1 MAVRSSG
8 ERRAQ
13 AAKGDRLAVARGPDG
28 ALIVRLAGAWS
39 LEHGLPDTA
48 PVEEALAADPPP
60 RTVRFDTEG
69 LDRWDSGVLAIIA
82 KLDDL
87 AHRRKVD
94 VDRNGLPPGLQRLL
108 TLAGTVSEKQG
119 AQQPPGHVSRLARLG
134 AGALAAWAAT
144 LSALAFLGEATL
156 SFGRLVT
163 RRARFR
169 WRDLGVIVQ
178 ECGAQALPIVTLINF
193 LVGMIIAFVGA
204 VQLKKF
210 GASIYIADLVAIAT
224 ARELGCLMTAV
235 IMSGRT
241 GSGFAAQ
248 LGTMQVN
255 QEIEA
260 LETMG
265 VSPMDF
271 LVLPRILAL
280 VLMMPLL
287 CIYADVVGML
297 GGAFVAVGMLDITA
311 TQFWLEG
318 KRAITLTDLGLG
330 VSKSLVF
337 GVIIAIAGCMQG
349 MHAGRNA
356 AAVGQAATSAVVLSI
371 VWIVVA
377 DGLFAVLCNALGI

>member
-1 MAVRSSG
+1 MVVRSSG
-8 ERRAQ
+8 ERRPV
-13 AAKGDRLAVARGPDG
+13 AAEDDRLAVTRGSDG
-28 ALIVRLAGAWS
+28 TLVVRLAGAWS
-39 LEHGLPDTA
+39 LESGLPGMR

-60 RTVRFDTEG
+60 RVVTFDTEA
-69 LDRWDSGVLAIIA
+69 LEHWDSGVLAFLA
-82 KLDDL
+82 KVDDL
-87 AHRRKVD
+87 AKQRGVKVD
-94 VDRNGLPPGLQRLL
+94 RRSLPEGPQRLL
-108 TLAGTVSEKQG
+108 TLAGTASEKQG
-119 AQQPPGHVSRLARLG
+119 TKPAPRPASLTARLG
-134 AGALAAWAAT
+134 VAAIAAWDST
-144 LSALAFLGEATL
+144 LNALAFLGDATMSL
-156 SFGRLVT
+156 GRLFT
-163 RRARFR
+163 GRARFR
-169 WRDLGVIVQ
+169 WRDFAVIVQ

-224 ARELGCLMTAV
+224 ARELGSLMTAV

-265 VSPMDF
+265 LAPMDF

-287 CIYADVVGML
+287 SIYADVIGML
-297 GGAFVAVGMLDITA
+297 GGAFVAVGMLDLTP
-311 TQFWLEG
+311 TQFWLEA
-318 KRAITLTDLGLG
+318 KHSIDLTDLGLG
-330 VSKSLVF
+330 ISKSVVF
-337 GVIIAIAGCMQG
+337 GIIIAVAGCMQG

-377 DGLFAVLCNALGI
+377 DGVFAVLTNILGI

>member
-1 MAVRSSG
+1 MVVRSSG
-8 ERRAQ
+8 ERRAE
-13 AAKGDRLAVARGPDG
+13 AAEDDRLAVTRGPDG
-28 ALIVRLAGAWS
+28 TLVVRLAGAWS
-39 LEHGLPDTA
+39 LESGLPGMR
-48 PVEEALAADPPP
+48 PVEQALAADPPP
-60 RTVRFDTEG
+60 RAVTFDTEA
-69 LDRWDSGVLAIIA
+69 LEHWDSGVLAFLA
-82 KLDDL
+82 KVDDL
-87 AHRRKVD
+87 AKQRGVT
-94 VDRNGLPPGLQRLL
+94 VDREALPAGPQRLL
-108 TLAGTVSEKQG
+108 ILAGTVSEKQG
-119 AQQPPGHVSRLARLG
+119 AKPPARPASRVARLG
-134 AGALAAWAAT
+134 VGAIAAWDST
-144 LSALAFLGEATL
+144 LNALAFLGDATM
-156 SFGRLVT
+156 SFGRLFT
-163 RRARFR
+163 GRARFR
-169 WRDLGVIVQ
+169 WRDFAVVVQ

-265 VSPMDF
+265 LAPMDF

-287 CIYADVVGML
+287 CIYADVIGML

-318 KRAITLTDLGLG
+318 RRAITLTDLGLG
-330 VSKSLVF
+330 ISKSIVF
-337 GVIIAIAGCMQG
+337 GIIIAIAGCMQG

-377 DGLFAVLCNALGI
+377 DGLFAVLCNVLGI

>member
-1 MAVRSSG
+1 
-8 ERRAQ
+8 
-13 AAKGDRLAVARGPDG
+13 
-28 ALIVRLAGAWS
+28 
-39 LEHGLPDTA
+39 
-48 PVEEALAADPPP
+48 
-60 RTVRFDTEG
+60 
-69 LDRWDSGVLAIIA
+69 
-82 KLDDL
+82 
-87 AHRRKVD
+87 VD
-94 VDRNGLPPGLQRLL
+94 VDRKALPPGLQRLL

-119 AQQPPGHVSRLARLG
+119 AQQPPKHVSWLGRLG
-134 AGALAAWAAT
+134 AGALAARAAT
-144 LSALAFLGEATL
+144 LSALAFLGEVTF

-224 ARELGCLMTAV
+224 ARELGCLMTAI
-235 IMSGRT
+235 IMAGRT

-265 VSPMDF
+265 LAPMDF

-287 CIYADVVGML
+287 CIYADVIGML

>member
-1 MAVRSSG
+1 MVVRSSG
-8 ERRAQ
+8 ERRAV
-13 AAKGDRLAVARGPDG
+13 AAEDDRLAVTRGPDG
-28 ALIVRLAGAWS
+28 TLVVRLAGAWS
-39 LEHGLPDTA
+39 LESGLPGMQ
-48 PVEEALAADPPP
+48 PVEQALAADPPP
-60 RTVRFDTEG
+60 RAVTFDTEA
-69 LDRWDSGVLAIIA
+69 LEHWDSGVLAF
-82 KLDDL
+82 L
-87 AHRRKVD
+87 AKVD
-94 VDRNGLPPGLQRLL
+94 NLAKQRGVQVDRKGLPAGPQRLL

-119 AQQPPGHVSRLARLG
+119 AKPPARPASRIARLG
-134 AGALAAWAAT
+134 VAAIAAWEST
-144 LSALAFLGEATL
+144 LNALAFLGDATM
-156 SFGRLVT
+156 SFGRLIT
-163 RRARFR
+163 GRARFR
-169 WRDLGVIVQ
+169 WRDFAVVVQ

-224 ARELGCLMTAV
+224 ARELGSLMTAV

-265 VSPMDF
+265 LAPMDF

-287 CIYADVVGML
+287 SIYADVIGML
-297 GGAFVAVGMLDITA
+297 GGAFVAVGMLDLTP
-311 TQFWLEG
+311 TQFWLE
-318 KRAITLTDLGLG
+318 ATHSIDLTDLGLG
-330 VSKSLVF
+330 ISKSVVF
-337 GVIIAIAGCMQG
+337 GIIIAIAGCMQG

-377 DGLFAVLCNALGI
+377 DGLFAVLCNVLGI

>member
-8 ERRAQ
+8 ERQ
-13 AAKGDRLAVARGPDG
+13 AEAARSDRLTVTPGPDG
-28 ALIVRLAGAWS
+28 TLIVRLAGTWS

-48 PVEEALAADPPP
+48 AVEEALAADPPP
-60 RTVRFDTEG
+60 RAVRFDTEA
-69 LDRWDSGVLAIIA
+69 LDRWDSGVLAFIA

-87 AHRRKVD
+87 ARRRQVE
-94 VDRNGLPPGLQRLL
+94 VDRKALPPDLQRLL
-108 TLAGTVSEKQG
+108 TLAGTVSEKEG
-119 AQQPPGHVSRLARLG
+119 AQRPSKDVSWLARLG
-134 AGALAAWAAT
+134 AAALTAWAAT
-144 LSALAFLGEATL
+144 LSALAFLGEATF
-156 SFGRLVT
+156 SFGRLLT
-163 RRARFR
+163 GRARFR
-169 WRDLGVIVQ
+169 WRDLAVIVQ

-265 VSPMDF
+265 LAPMDF

-377 DGLFAVLCNALGI
+377 DGVFAVLCNALGI

>member
-8 ERRAQ
+8 ERRAV
-13 AAKGDRLAVARGPDG
+13 AAEDDRLAVTRGPDG
-28 ALIVRLAGAWS
+28 ALVIRLAGAWS
-39 LEHGLPDTA
+39 LESGLPGMR
-48 PVEEALAADPPP
+48 PVEQALAADPPP
-60 RTVRFDTEG
+60 RAVTFDTEA
-69 LDRWDSGVLAIIA
+69 LEHWDSGVLAFLA
-82 KLDDL
+82 KVDDL
-87 AHRRKVD
+87 AKQRGVQVD
-94 VDRNGLPPGLQRLL
+94 HTALPEGPQRLL
-108 TLAGTVSEKQG
+108 TLAETVSEKEG
-119 AQQPPGHVSRLARLG
+119 AKPPLRAASWVARLG
-134 AGALAAWAAT
+134 AGAIAAWDST
-144 LSALAFLGEATL
+144 LNALAFLGDATL
-156 SFGRLVT
+156 SFGRLLT
-163 RRARFR
+163 GRARFR
-169 WRDLGVIVQ
+169 WRDFAVVVQ
-178 ECGAQALPIVTLINF
+178 ECGVQALPIVTLINF

-224 ARELGCLMTAV
+224 ARELGSLMTAV

-265 VSPMDF
+265 LAPMDF

-287 CIYADVVGML
+287 SIYADVIGML
-297 GGAFVAVGMLDITA
+297 GGAFVAVGMLDLTP
-311 TQFWLEG
+311 TQFWLEA
-318 KRAITLTDLGLG
+318 KHSIDLTDLGLG
-330 VSKSLVF
+330 ISKSVVF
-337 GVIIAIAGCMQG
+337 GIIIAIAGCMQG

-377 DGLFAVLCNALGI
+377 DGVFAVLTNILGI

>member
-1 MAVRSSG
+1 MVVRSSG
-8 ERRAQ
+8 ERRPV
-13 AAKGDRLAVARGPDG
+13 AAEDDRLAVSRGSDG
-28 ALIVRLAGAWS
+28 TLVVRLAGAWS
-39 LEHGLPDTA
+39 LESGLPGMG
-48 PVEEALAADPPP
+48 PVEQALAADPAP
-60 RTVRFDTEG
+60 RAVTFDTEA
-69 LDRWDSGVLAIIA
+69 LEHWNSGVLAF
-82 KLDDL
+82 LT
-87 AHRRKVD
+87 KVD
-94 VDRNGLPPGLQRLL
+94 DVAKKRGVKVDHKALPKGPQRLL
-108 TLAGTVSEKQG
+108 ILAGSVSEKQG
-119 AQQPPGHVSRLARLG
+119 TKPPSRPASVLARFG
-134 AGALAAWAAT
+134 VAAIAAWEST
-144 LSALAFLGEATL
+144 LNAVAFLGDATM
-156 SFGRLVT
+156 SFGRLFT
-163 RRARFR
+163 GRARFR
-169 WRDLGVIVQ
+169 WRDFAVVVQ

-224 ARELGCLMTAV
+224 ARELGSLMTAV

-241 GSGFAAQ
+241 GSGFAAE

-265 VSPMDF
+265 LAPMDF

-287 CIYADVVGML
+287 SIYADLIGML
-297 GGAFVAVGMLDITA
+297 GGAFVAVGMLDLTP
-311 TQFWLEG
+311 TQFWLEA
-318 KRAITLTDLGLG
+318 KHSIDLTDLGLG
-330 VSKSLVF
+330 ISKSVVF
-337 GVIIAIAGCMQG
+337 GIIIAIAGCMQG

-377 DGLFAVLCNALGI
+377 DGVFAVLTNILGI

>member
-8 ERRAQ
+8 KRRAE
-13 AAKGDRLAVARGPDG
+13 AAEDDRLTVARGPDG
-28 ALIVRLAGAWS
+28 TLLVRLAGAWE
-39 LEHGLPDTA
+39 LENGLPSTA
-48 PVEEALAADPPP
+48 PVEQALAGEPPP
-60 RTVRFDTEG
+60 RSVTFDTEK
-69 LDRWDSGVLAIIA
+69 LERWDSGVLAFIA
-82 KLDDL
+82 KVDDL
-87 AHRRKVD
+87 AQHRGVE
-94 VDRNGLPPGLQRLL
+94 VDRKALPSGLQKLL
-108 TLAGTVSEKQG
+108 ALAEKVSEKQG
-119 AQQPPGHVSRLARLG
+119 AQPAPAPASWLAQLG
-134 AGALAAWAAT
+134 TAALAARAST
-144 LSALAFLGEATL
+144 LSALAFLGEAAF
-156 SFGRLVT
+156 SFGRLAT

-169 WRDLGVIVQ
+169 WRDLAVIIQ

-224 ARELGCLMTAV
+224 SRELGCLMTAV

-265 VSPMDF
+265 LSPMDF

-287 CIYADVVGML
+287 CIYADVIGML
-297 GGAFVAVGMLDITA
+297 GGAFVAVGMLDITG

-337 GVIIAIAGCMQG
+337 GIIIAIAGCMQG

-377 DGLFAVLCNALGI
+377 DGVFAVLCNALGI

>member
-8 ERRAQ
+8 ERRAD
-13 AAKGDRLAVARGPDG
+13 AAEDDRLTVTRGPDG
-28 ALIVRLAGAWS
+28 TLVVRLAGAWA
-39 LEHGLPDTA
+39 LENGLPGTA
-48 PVEEALAADPPP
+48 PVEHALAGEPPP
-60 RTVRFDTEG
+60 RSVTFDTEK
-69 LDRWDSGVLAIIA
+69 LERWDSGVLAFIV
-82 KLDDL
+82 KVDDL
-87 AHRRKVD
+87 AQRRGVD
-94 VDRNGLPPGLQRLL
+94 VDRKTLPSGLQNLL
-108 TLAGTVSEKQG
+108 TLAETVSEKQG
-119 AQQPPGHVSRLARLG
+119 ARPAAAPASWLNRLG
-134 AGALAAWAAT
+134 TAALAVRAST
-144 LSALAFLGEATL
+144 LSALAFVGEAAF
-156 SFGRLVT
+156 SFGRLAT
-163 RRARFR
+163 GRARFR
-169 WRDLGVIVQ
+169 WRDLAVIIQ

-224 ARELGCLMTAV
+224 SRELGCLMTAV

-265 VSPMDF
+265 LSPMDF

-287 CIYADVVGML
+287 CIYADVIGML

-330 VSKSLVF
+330 VSKSVVF
-337 GVIIAIAGCMQG
+337 GIIIAVAGCMQG

-377 DGLFAVLCNALGI
+377 DGVFAVLCNALGI

>member
-8 ERRAQ
+8 ERRAE
-13 AAKGDRLAVARGPDG
+13 AADDDRLTVTRGPDG
-28 ALIVRLAGAWS
+28 TLLVRLAGSWE
-39 LEHGLPDTA
+39 LEHGLPATA
-48 PVEEALAADPPP
+48 PVEQALAAEPPP
-60 RTVRFDTEG
+60 GSVTFDTEK
-69 LDRWDSGVLAIIA
+69 LERWDSGVLAVIV
-82 KLDDL
+82 KVDDL
-87 AHRRKVD
+87 AQRRGVA
-94 VDRNGLPPGLQRLL
+94 VDRQALPSGLQNLL
-108 TLAGTVSEKQG
+108 TLAETVSEKQG
-119 AQQPPGHVSRLARLG
+119 TRPAPAPASWLGRLG
-134 AGALAAWAAT
+134 TAALAVRAST
-144 LSALAFLGEATL
+144 LSALVFLGEAAF
-156 SFGRLVT
+156 SFGRLAT

-169 WRDLGVIVQ
+169 WRDLAVIIQ

-224 ARELGCLMTAV
+224 SRELGCLMTAV

-265 VSPMDF
+265 LSPMDF

-287 CIYADVVGML
+287 CIYADVIGML
-297 GGAFVAVGMLDITA
+297 GGAFVAVGMLDITG

-330 VSKSLVF
+330 VTKSVVF
-337 GVIIAIAGCMQG
+337 GIIIAIAGCMQG
-349 MHAGRNA
+349 MRAGRNA

-377 DGLFAVLCNALGI
+377 DGVFAVLCNALGI

>member
-8 ERRAQ
+8 ERRAD
-13 AAKGDRLAVARGPDG
+13 AAKGDRLAVTRGPDG
-28 ALIVRLAGAWS
+28 ALTVRLAGAWS
-39 LEHGLPDTA
+39 LEHGLPDTT

-60 RTVRFDTEG
+60 RALRFDTEG
-69 LDRWDSGVLAIIA
+69 LERWDSGVLAFIA

-87 AHRRKVD
+87 ASRRKVQ
-94 VDRNGLPPGLQRLL
+94 VDRKALPSGLQRLL
-108 TLAGTVSEKQG
+108 DLAGAVSEKQG
-119 AQQPPGHVSRLARLG
+119 AQQPPRPASWLSWLG
-134 AGALAAWAAT
+134 TGALATRAAT
-144 LSALAFLGEATL
+144 LNALAFLGEVTF
-156 SFGRLVT
+156 SFGRLFT
-163 RRARFR
+163 RQARFR
-169 WRDLGVIVQ
+169 WRDLAVIVQ

-204 VQLKKF
+204 VQLKRF

-224 ARELGCLMTAV
+224 ARELGSLMTAV

-265 VSPMDF
+265 LAPMDF

-287 CIYADVVGML
+287 CIYADVIGML

-318 KRAITLTDLGLG
+318 RRAITLTDLGLG
-330 VSKSLVF
+330 VSKSVIF
-337 GVIIAIAGCMQG
+337 GIIIAIAGCMQG

-377 DGLFAVLCNALGI
+377 DGVFAVLCNALGI

>member
-1 MAVRSSG
+1 V
-8 ERRAQ
+8 
-13 AAKGDRLAVARGPDG
+13 
-28 ALIVRLAGAWS
+28 
-39 LEHGLPDTA
+39 
-48 PVEEALAADPPP
+48 
-60 RTVRFDTEG
+60 
-69 LDRWDSGVLAIIA
+69 
-82 KLDDL
+82 
-87 AHRRKVD
+87 KVD
-94 VDRNGLPPGLQRLL
+94 RRSLPEGPQRLL
-108 TLAGTVSEKQG
+108 TLAGTASEKQG
-119 AQQPPGHVSRLARLG
+119 TKPAPRPASLTARLG
-134 AGALAAWAAT
+134 VAAIAAWDST
-144 LSALAFLGEATL
+144 LNALAFLGDATMSL
-156 SFGRLVT
+156 GRLFT
-163 RRARFR
+163 GRARFR
-169 WRDLGVIVQ
+169 WRDFAVIVQ

-224 ARELGCLMTAV
+224 ARELGSLMTAV

-241 GSGFAAQ
+241 GSGFAAE

-265 VSPMDF
+265 LAPMDF

-287 CIYADVVGML
+287 SIYADVIGML
-297 GGAFVAVGMLDITA
+297 GGAFVAVGMLDLTP
-311 TQFWLEG
+311 TQFWLEA
-318 KRAITLTDLGLG
+318 RHSIDLTDLGLG
-330 VSKSLVF
+330 ISKSVVF
-337 GVIIAIAGCMQG
+337 GIIIAVAGCMQG

-377 DGLFAVLCNALGI
+377 DGVFAVLTNILGI

>member
-1 MAVRSSG
+1 MVVRSSG
-8 ERRAQ
+8 ERRPV
-13 AAKGDRLAVARGPDG
+13 AAEDDRLAVTRGSDG
-28 ALIVRLAGAWS
+28 TLVVRLAGAWS
-39 LEHGLPDTA
+39 LESGLPGMR
-48 PVEEALAADPPP
+48 PVEDALKAEPPP
-60 RTVRFDTEG
+60 RAVTFDTEA
-69 LDRWDSGVLAIIA
+69 LEHWDSGVLAFLT
-82 KLDDL
+82 KVDDL
-87 AHRRKVD
+87 AKKRGVKVD
-94 VDRNGLPPGLQRLL
+94 RRALPDGPQRLL

-119 AQQPPGHVSRLARLG
+119 TKPAPRPASLTARLG
-134 AGALAAWAAT
+134 VAAIAAWDST
-144 LSALAFLGEATL
+144 LNALAFLGDATMSL
-156 SFGRLVT
+156 GRLFT
-163 RRARFR
+163 GRARFR
-169 WRDLGVIVQ
+169 WRDFAVVVQ
-178 ECGAQALPIVTLINF
+178 ECGVQALPIVTLINF

-224 ARELGCLMTAV
+224 ARELGGLMTAV

-265 VSPMDF
+265 LAPMDF

-287 CIYADVVGML
+287 SIYADVIGML
-297 GGAFVAVGMLDITA
+297 GGAFVAVGMLDLTP
-311 TQFWLEG
+311 TQFWLEA
-318 KRAITLTDLGLG
+318 KHSIDLTDLGLG

-337 GVIIAIAGCMQG
+337 GIIIAIAGCMQG

-377 DGLFAVLCNALGI
+377 DGVFAVLTNILGI

>member
-8 ERRAQ
+8 ERQ
-13 AAKGDRLAVARGPDG
+13 AEAARSDRLAVTRGPDG
-28 ALIVRLAGAWS
+28 TLIVRLAGTWS

-48 PVEEALAADPPP
+48 AVEEALAADPPP
-60 RTVRFDTEG
+60 RAVRFDTEA
-69 LDRWDSGVLAIIA
+69 LDRWDSGVLAFIA

-87 AHRRKVD
+87 ARRRQVE
-94 VDRNGLPPGLQRLL
+94 VDRKALPPDLQRLL
-108 TLAGTVSEKQG
+108 TLAGTVSEKEG
-119 AQQPPGHVSRLARLG
+119 AQRPSKDVSWLARLG
-134 AGALAAWAAT
+134 AAALTAWAAT
-144 LSALAFLGEATL
+144 LSALAFLGEATF
-156 SFGRLVT
+156 SFGRLLT
-163 RRARFR
+163 GRARFR
-169 WRDLGVIVQ
+169 WRDLAVIVQ

-265 VSPMDF
+265 LAPMDF

-377 DGLFAVLCNALGI
+377 DGVFAVLCNALGI